1 MFVRILFAALG
12 LAFCIIPSHAADNPR
27 DRVNY
32 DEAKVGEVKLPDALT
47 CSDGSKVTDQKIWR
61 DKRRPELLE
70 LFASQMYG
78 KKPQIPS
85 QGGTTG
91 GAPPDRNAL
100 GGLATRAELTT
111 SPSRGGPSIHVL
123 IYVPNGVK
131 KPVPAFLG
139 FNFDG
144 NHTVHADPGITI
156 REQWVLDRQT
166 KEIKKEVPAEST
178 RGASA
183 SRWQIEEVLRRGYAT
198 VTISR
203 ANIEPDYAEG
213 WREGVRGHYLKQS
226 GKAEFAPDE
235 WGCIAAWA
243 WALSRSLDVLEELS
257 QFPASSPY
265 ALMIDPK
272 RVIVHGH
279 SRMGKTS
286 LWAAAQ
292 DERFAA
298 CISNNSGEGGAAI
311 ARRNIGETT
320 AVLNHAFPHWFC
332 GNFKQYSDHPEKLPF
347 DQHELIG
354 LIAPRPVY
362 VASASEDT
370 WADPRGEF
378 LAIKSAEPVYALFGR
393 PGLGVDEFPG
403 VDKPVGDVLAYHM
416 RTGKHDVTAY
426 DWKQY
431 LDWADRNLRKKGE

>member
-1 MFVRILFAALG
+1 MYARITLAAIAVTVAAFAAT
-12 LAFCIIPSHAADNPR
+12 AADNPR

-32 DEAKVGEVKLPDALT
+32 DEAKVGEVKLPDPLT
-47 CSDGSKVTDQKIWR
+47 CADGTKVADQKTWR

-70 LFASQMYG
+70 LFGTQMYG
-78 KKPQIPS
+78 KKPDWPR
-85 QGGTTG
+85 GHH
-91 GAPPDRNAL
+91 GARFDVADRTAL
-100 GGLATRAELTT
+100 GGLATRQQWTVF
-111 SPSRGGPSIHVL
+111 PRGVDGPQIHLL

-131 KPVPAFLG
+131 ERVPLFLG

-156 REQWVLDRQT
+156 HEQWVQDRQT
-166 KEIKKEVPAEST
+166 KEIKKERPLEST

-198 VTISR
+198 ATISR
-203 ANIEPDYAEG
+203 ANVEPDYAEG
-213 WREGVRGHYLKQS
+213 WREGVRGIYLKQNRKT
-226 GKAEFAPDE
+226 GFAPDE

-243 WALSRSLDVLEELS
+243 WALSCCLDELQADEEL
-257 QFPASSPY
+257 ANGDTE
-265 ALMIDPK
+265 LMYDSK

-298 CISNNSGEGGAAI
+298 CISNDSGEGGAAI
-311 ARRNIGETT
+311 ARRNLGETT

-393 PGLGVDEFPG
+393 QGLGVDEFPG

-416 RTGKHDVTAY
+416 RTGKHDVTEY
-426 DWKQY
+426 DWKRY
-431 LDWADRNLRKKGE
+431 LDWADRNLRKK